1 VAAHHDRVEAD
12 VRRVDAEL
20 RADVRREGPGQGGA
34 EVARQVGAEGGEVGL
49 VGGPGD
55 VAVDRRADQVGEGP
69 HEVLL
74 EPHP

>member
-34 EVARQVGAEGGEVGL
+34 EVARQVGAEGEKSVSSA
-49 VGGPGD
+49 GPAMWPST
-55 VAVDRRADQVGEGP
+55 VVPTR
-69 HEVLL
+69 
-74 EPHP
+74 